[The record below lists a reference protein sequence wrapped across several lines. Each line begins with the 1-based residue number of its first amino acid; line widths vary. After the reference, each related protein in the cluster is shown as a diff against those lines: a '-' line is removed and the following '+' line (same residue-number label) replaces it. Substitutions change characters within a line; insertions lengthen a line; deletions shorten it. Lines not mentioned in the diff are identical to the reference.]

1 MNNIEFING
10 ITVLYTKYY
19 SNVGEKV
26 LFIIFSCLCV
36 LLVILSIM
44 VSIEDKKAV
53 KLTIPVG
60 LVALIL
66 SIACFFISNSIT
78 PKIKYVV
85 QIDDTVP
92 YTYIKETLPKIHNEG
107 GNVYHFYLDE
117 E

>member
-10 ITVLYTKYY
+10 ITVLYTKYCR
-19 SNVGEKV
+19 NAGEKV
-26 LFIIFSCLCV
+26 VFIIFASFCALFV
-36 LLVILSIM
+36 ALSIIA
-44 VSIEDKKAV
+44 SIGDKNAL

-60 LVALIL
+60 LVSFIL
-66 SIACFFISNSIT
+66 SIVCFFISNNIT
-78 PKIKYVV
+78 PQIKYVV

-92 YTYIKETLPKIHNEG
+92 YTYIEETLPKIYNEG